1 MLFERCY
8 GYSCAGVK
16 FPIAF
21 LRFTRRATPFGEGD
35 HFHQAHAAADRQG
48 EYVPRCDI
56 ATGAPDTL
64 AIAANMAFFDKF
76 ASRAAGAHEAQEAEQ
91 TVDPQAQPC
100 FNSSARPEK
109 ALPSRGGW
117 VRAGR

>member
-35 HFHQAHAAADRQG
+35 HLHQTHAATDRQG

-64 AIAANMAFFDKF
+64 AIAAYMTFFDKL